1 MCVCVS
7 KILVLEGIGQG
18 QGQGM
23 ARVRVG
29 FWVRVGVWGGGCHTI
44 ARQPPRGVGF
54 ASHYDLTFM
63 GSFCSVEPE
72 PPKKEWR
79 KRPRERSDR
88 RRRSPKTDRLRACI
102 R

>member
-29 FWVRVGVWGGGCHTI
+29 FWVRVGVWGATQL
-44 ARQPPRGVGF
+44 RDSPRV
-54 ASHYDLTFM
+54 A
-63 GSFCSVEPE
+63 
-72 PPKKEWR
+72 
-79 KRPRERSDR
+79 
-88 RRRSPKTDRLRACI
+88 
-102 R
+102 